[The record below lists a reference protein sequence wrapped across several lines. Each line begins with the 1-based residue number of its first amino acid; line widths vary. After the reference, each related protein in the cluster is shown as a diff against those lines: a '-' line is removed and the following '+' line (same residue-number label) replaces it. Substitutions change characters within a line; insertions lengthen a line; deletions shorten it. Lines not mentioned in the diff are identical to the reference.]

1 MDILTSL
8 LVSVVGGVLCHL
20 IVKWLDRHDKGDK

>member
-1 MDILTSL
+1 MDIFTSL

-20 IVKWLDRHDKGDK
+20 IVKWLDRHDKDNK